1 MEYEKDPVIGY
12 GTLPADKFTLFQLL
26 APSIESHR
34 AFHHVL
40 PPSTASSVSSDARSV
55 VDLNRRTLPREVE
68 EKEAEAEVEEKEEKE
83 VEEKEEKEE
92 ESSID
97 ADVNS
102 ERSGSSPEFSEDITC
117 LLNTVICD
125 ADANDKQTPLSFNFD
140 VSDSTKRLTMQALYL
155 MKPLYKNVNFVSA
168 AVHPQDPAFSV
179 DELENARLSFSSS
192 DFIYV
197 SFEQG
202 LLELEDMDKD
212 LRDSGQQRALILKW
226 RRKIVQLR
234 RQLKSPYARV
244 IVYSDLF
251 SGAAITRLLQCQ
263 QLFELTVYEN
273 DLTLIS
279 RDNIQRLA
287 DTFERGTASRRAVAQ
302 QEIETFL
309 AESSTLFN
317 ANSKDFHLTLKL
329 LCLLLNKV
337 SPNAV
342 RAYYLKRT
350 SERLLDGTSI
360 PETVPKWLFD
370 DVELSNVFAELNFN
384 NGAAIER
391 LANRILQDRD
401 VIDTPFLPF
410 VSPVEFNGNDAI
422 RRVRERIGVLKG
434 LIRALTNPP
443 AVSGTLEVPLGELL
457 DFNGQSLAAIE
468 GNQFVLFLSDGH
480 YLLCKIISQLEDDNY
495 LIDLNTSER
504 PLAEYGTYSPHAVE
518 KYGPWFPNEF
528 NLKLN
533 DDELSTNRVYPI
545 STSQRLIA
553 VVALLNRLNEE
564 YGFQPLS
571 GTGYEIIVSKDQS
584 QWRFKYY
591 PPQWTPGTRFE
602 ASTNLGLLLGGAA
615 FLLHRHRLN
624 FNKGEHYTTFDFIV
638 KKTSP
643 EYQAPDMY
651 QVLRKCVGRLHG
663 YLNEDIKFPTKSGII
678 KMQRSSSQRLE
689 AILEQRKAA
698 NESFE
703 WLKDEEIR
711 VQKVARAKGFFDK
724 ELDVLLLTVMP
735 ARPIAQESKLFKDIK
750 ALEKPTD
757 SNYDFNGESYWD
769 QIQTKIDAH
778 VAQRTIETADADFP
792 RVDYV
797 DLDAIDLKR
806 NIQTAIK
813 TQTVK
818 FYRTLKTEGLFGG
831 DIEALQVESE
841 QLQLELAK
849 IQATLNNR
857 PQDMFRLARMELE
870 NSLLLDA
877 SEQMTISQFV
887 IIQEA
892 CSSKLE
898 QSLYNAIPTL
908 INSSWIAQ
916 HIRRNGQTLFK
927 RARDADPATLAI
939 HVQNELEPGNK
950 GTWTS
955 SLNLPPF
962 EPNYKDKLAFVL
974 SITKYLAFY
983 EMCIREQDTRHFKS
997 SLPHEFLSLRLK
1009 NITHLLKYSISL
1021 ALLAFELL
1029 KSSSGS
1035 IKGRQQCSLPSS
1047 VELRRLLRQ
1056 LQDSYV
1062 TLMPVP
1068 DESSAISIAKTVALD
1083 TSKSYSLV
1091 TSNIFEILNAQLIV
1105 DPKNEHNLNIGIY
1118 HPLQQITLTSNIC
1131 NQMKFYRKK
1140 LCRQLWWL
1148 SQTFLFGNKLYNRGF
1163 FINSRIDEDARNATK
1178 NTLVKRFG
1186 KSVALTFP
1194 GMRNLTPERY
1204 LFSSP
1209 RPPVPGNSIFK
1220 NTVIKYI
1227 RRTAE
1232 QDSSEEIGQAIR
1244 HALGLTCISQQLW
1257 FAASIED
1264 MSFIDKVKLVH
1275 TI

>member
-1 MEYEKDPVIGY
+1 MEDSVIGF
-12 GTLPADKFTLFQLL
+12 GTLPTDKFKLFQLL
-26 APSIESHR
+26 SPSIESHR
-34 AFHHVL
+34 AFHHIL
-40 PPSTASSVSSDARSV
+40 PPSTAVVSDISA
-55 VDLNRRTLPREVE
+55 P
-68 EKEAEAEVEEKEEKE
+68 
-83 VEEKEEKEE
+83 
-92 ESSID
+92 ES
-97 ADVNS
+97 
-102 ERSGSSPEFSEDITC
+102 EFSEDITC
-117 LLNTVICD
+117 LINTVISN
-125 ADANDKQTPLSFNFD
+125 ADASDRETPLSFNFD
-140 VSDSTKRLTMQALYL
+140 VSDSKTRLTMQALYIV
-155 MKPLYKNVNFVSA
+155 KSLYKNVNFLSA
-168 AVHPQDPAFSV
+168 DVHPLANKFSAP
-179 DELENARLSFSSS
+179 ELENARLSFSSS
-192 DFIYV
+192 DVIYV

-212 LRDSGQQRALILKW
+212 LQDTSERDALILKW
-226 RRKIVQLR
+226 RLKLIQFRK
-234 RQLKSPYARV
+234 QLKSPDAEV

-251 SGAAITRLLQCQ
+251 SGASITRLLQCQ
-263 QLFELTVYEN
+263 QLFELTVYEH
-273 DLTLIS
+273 DITLIS
-279 RDNIQRLA
+279 RENIQRLA
-287 DTFERGTASRRAVAQ
+287 NDQRNHSIPQGRTPEIEKLLAVAAKS
-302 QEIETFL
+302 FD
-309 AESSTLFN
+309 LFN

-342 RAYYLKRT
+342 RAYYLKRI
-350 SERLLDGTSI
+350 SEQLLDGTSI

-370 DVELSNVFAELNFN
+370 DVELSNVFVELNFN

-391 LANRILQDRD
+391 LANRLLQDRD
-401 VIDTPFLPF
+401 IIETPFLPF

-422 RRVRERIGVLKG
+422 RRIRERINVLKG
-434 LIRALTNPP
+434 LIRSLTNPP
-443 AVSGTLEVPLGELL
+443 AVKGTVEVSLVDLL
-457 DFNGQSLAAIE
+457 DVDGQPLSNDDDRTQRSLDAQYAE
-468 GNQFVLFLSDGH
+468 RVGQFVLFLSDGNF
-480 YLLCKIISQLEDDNY
+480 LLCKIINKLENGNY
-495 LIDLNTSER
+495 LVDLNTSER
-504 PLAEYGTYSPHAVE
+504 PLAERATYSPHAVE
-518 KYGPWFPNEF
+518 KYGPWFPNAF
-528 NLKLN
+528 ALQLTG
-533 DDELSTNRVYPI
+533 DELLSNRVSRI
-545 STSQRLIA
+545 RLLELRS
-553 VVALLNRLNEE
+553 VNTLLERIDRE
-564 YGFQPLS
+564 YGRGEEVSSLGS
-571 GTGYEIIVSKDQS
+571 GSVRAEVAVGAEATEGAEASSRGPSSGPDGYEIIVSKDQS

-591 PPQWTPGTRFE
+591 PPQWTPGTRFG
-602 ASTNLGLLLGGAA
+602 ASTSLGLLLGGTA
-615 FLLHRHRLN
+615 FLLRRHRLN

-643 EYQAPDMY
+643 EPQAPDMY

-663 YLNEDIKFPTKSGII
+663 YLNEDIKFPTKSGVI

-724 ELDVLLLTVMP
+724 ELDALILVATGNPLRSP
-735 ARPIAQESKLFKDIK
+735 AQNLINQIQ

-757 SNYDFNGESYWD
+757 SNYDFNGDSYWD
-769 QIQTKIDAH
+769 QIQTKIDEY
-778 VAQRTIETADADFP
+778 VARRTLETAPNPAPDG
-792 RVDYV
+792 YV
-797 DLDAIDLKR
+797 DSRATALKR
-806 NIQTAIK
+806 KIQTAIK

-831 DIEALQVESE
+831 DIEALRVESE
-841 QLQLELAK
+841 QLQIELAT

-908 INSSWIAQ
+908 INNSWRAQ
-916 HIRRNGQTLFK
+916 HLRRNGKTLFK
-927 RARDADPATLAI
+927 RTGGTIPATLAI

-955 SLNLPPF
+955 SSSLPPF
-962 EPNYKDKLAFVL
+962 APNNKDKLAFVL

-1029 KSSSGS
+1029 KSSSG
-1035 IKGRQQCSLPSS
+1035 IITGRPQCSLPSS

-1056 LQDSYV
+1056 LQDPDV

-1068 DESSAISIAKTVALD
+1068 NESSAISIARKVALEP
-1083 TSKSYSLV
+1083 TMSYSIV
-1091 TSNIFEILNAQLIV
+1091 TSNMFEILNAQLIV
-1105 DPKNEHNLNIGIY
+1105 DPKNEYNLNIRIY

-1131 NQMKFYRKK
+1131 NQMKSYRKH

-1186 KSVALTFP
+1186 KSVALTFS
-1194 GMRNLTPERY
+1194 GMRNLNPERY

-1209 RPPVPGNSIFK
+1209 QPPVPGNSIFK

-1232 QDSSEEIGQAIR
+1232 QASSEEIGQAIR

>member
-1 MEYEKDPVIGY
+1 MEDSVIGF
-12 GTLPADKFTLFQLL
+12 GTLPADKFKLFQLL
-26 APSIESHR
+26 SPSIESHR
-34 AFHHVL
+34 AFHHIL
-40 PPSTASSVSSDARSV
+40 PSSTAVVSDISA
-55 VDLNRRTLPREVE
+55 P
-68 EKEAEAEVEEKEEKE
+68 
-83 VEEKEEKEE
+83 
-92 ESSID
+92 ES
-97 ADVNS
+97 
-102 ERSGSSPEFSEDITC
+102 EFSEDIAC
-117 LLNTVICD
+117 LINTVISN
-125 ADANDKQTPLSFNFD
+125 ANASDRETPLSFNFD
-140 VSDSTKRLTMQALYL
+140 VSDSKTRLTMQALYI
-155 MKPLYKNVNFVSA
+155 MKSLYKNVNFLSA
-168 AVHPQDPAFSV
+168 DVHPLDNKFSAP
-179 DELENARLSFSSS
+179 ELKNARLSFSSS
-192 DFIYV
+192 DVIYV

-212 LRDSGQQRALILKW
+212 LQDASERNALIHKW
-226 RRKIVQLR
+226 RLKIIQFR
-234 RQLKSPYARV
+234 EQLKSPDAHV

-263 QLFELTVYEN
+263 QLFELTVYEH
-273 DLTLIS
+273 DITLIS
-279 RDNIQRLA
+279 RENIQRLA
-287 DTFERGTASRRAVAQ
+287 NDQLNFSPGRTP
-302 QEIETFL
+302 EIEKLL
-309 AESSTLFN
+309 AKSFDLFN
-317 ANSKDFHLTLKL
+317 ANSKEFHLTLKL

-370 DVELSNVFAELNFN
+370 DVELSNVFVELNFN

-391 LANRILQDRD
+391 LANRLLQDRD
-401 VIDTPFLPF
+401 IIDTPFLPF

-422 RRVRERIGVLKG
+422 RRIRERINVLKG
-434 LIRALTNPP
+434 LIRSLTNPP
-443 AVSGTLEVPLGELL
+443 AVKGTVEVSLVDLL
-457 DFNGQSLAAIE
+457 DVDGQPLSNDDGRSLAAQYADRL
-468 GNQFVLFLSDGH
+468 GQFVLFLSDGNF
-480 YLLCKIISQLEDDNY
+480 LLCKIISKLENGNY
-495 LIDLNTSER
+495 IIDLNTSER
-504 PLAEYGTYSPHAVE
+504 PLAERATYSPHAVE
-518 KYGPWFPNEF
+518 KYGPWFPNE
-528 NLKLN
+528 LLLRLRE
-533 DDELSTNRVYPI
+533 DEIVSNQLSSARITEEMP
-545 STSQRLIA
+545 QIA
-553 VVALLNRLNEE
+553 SLLRRIDTE
-564 YGFQPLS
+564 YGGDAPRDRGDEVGAEAGELEAKVEPVAED
-571 GTGYEIIVSKDQS
+571 GDTLKYDIVISKDKS

-591 PPQWTPGTRFE
+591 PPQWTPGTRFG
-602 ASTNLGLLLGGAA
+602 ASASLGLLLGGTA
-615 FLLHRHRLN
+615 FLLRRHRLN

-643 EYQAPDMY
+643 EHQAPDMY

-724 ELDVLLLTVMP
+724 ELDALLLTVMP
-735 ARPIAQESKLFKDIK
+735 ARPIAPESKLFEDIK

-769 QIQTKIDAH
+769 QIQTKLDAH
-778 VAQRTIETADADFP
+778 VEQRTIES
-792 RVDYV
+792 RVAIDPPIVGYV
-797 DLDAIDLKR
+797 DTTALELKR

-813 TQTVK
+813 TQIVK

-908 INSSWIAQ
+908 IDSSWIAQ

-955 SLNLPPF
+955 SSNLPPF
-962 EPNYKDKLAFVL
+962 APNDKDKLAFVL

-1035 IKGRQQCSLPSS
+1035 ITGRQQCSLPSS

-1056 LQDSYV
+1056 LQDSHV

-1068 DESSAISIAKTVALD
+1068 DESSAISIARTVALD
-1083 TSKSYSLV
+1083 TSISYSLV

-1105 DPKNEHNLNIGIY
+1105 DPKNEHDLNIGIY

-1131 NQMKFYRKK
+1131 NQMKSYRKK

-1209 RPPVPGNSIFK
+1209 QPHVPGNSIFK